1 MESQVLYRALAPY
14 YDLIYKW
21 KDYAKEV
28 AVLKGLIEE
37 HGVPKGATLLDVGCG
52 TGHHLKH
59 LMDDYRSIGV
69 DVNPEMLEVARKNL
83 GDAELIEAD
92 MVTMDLGR
100 RFNVIACLF
109 STIGYAKTSENLG
122 RTMKSFAR
130 HLEPGGLLLI
140 EPWFTEDVFSVGLP
154 FMDTY
159 EDEDVKI
166 ARLNVSMKEGNVS
179 ILEMHYLIA
188 ERDKGVKH
196 YVGRHEIGL
205 FGTDRTLELMR
216 AAGFQA
222 SYTTEGTP
230 STRGLYIGVLEG

>member
-28 AVLKGLIEE
+28 AVLKRWIKE
-37 HGVPKGATLLDVGCG
+37 HSVPRRAQLLDVGCG

-59 LMDDYRSIGV
+59 LMDDYLCTGV
-69 DVNPEMLEVARKNL
+69 DVNPEMLEVARGNL
-83 GDAELIEAD
+83 DAELIEAD

-100 RFNVIACLF
+100 KFQVITCLF
-109 STIGYAKTSENLG
+109 STIGYAKTYENLG
-122 RTMKSFAR
+122 YAMKSFAR
-130 HLEPGGLLLI
+130 HLEPGGLLLV
-140 EPWFTEDVFSVGLP
+140 EPWFTEDVFSTGTP

-166 ARLNVSMKEGNVS
+166 ARLNVSKKEEYVS

-196 YVGRHEIGL
+196 YVGRHEMGL
-205 FGTDRTLELMR
+205 FEEDRTLKLMEE
-216 AAGFQA
+216 AGFRA
-222 SYTTEGTP
+222 RYTAEDTP
-230 STRGLYIGVLEG
+230 TSRGLYIGVLEG

>member
-37 HGVPKGATLLDVGCG
+37 HSVPKEAALLDVGCG
-52 TGHHLKH
+52 TGHHLRL
-59 LMDDYRSIGV
+59 LMDDYRCTGV
-69 DVNPEMLEVARKNL
+69 DVNPEMLDVARGNL
-83 GDAELIEAD
+83 EGVELIEAD

-109 STIGYAKTSENLG
+109 STIGYAKTYDNLG
-122 RTMKSFAR
+122 KTMKNFAR
-130 HLEPGGLLLI
+130 HLMPGGLLLV
-140 EPWFTEDVFSVGLP
+140 EPWFTEDAFSAGLP

-159 EDEDVKI
+159 EDDDVKI
-166 ARLNVSMKEGNVS
+166 ARLNVSKKEGCVS

-188 ERDKGVKH
+188 EKDRGVKH
-196 YVGRHEIGL
+196 YVGRHEMGL
-205 FGTDRTLELMR
+205 FETDRTLELMR
-216 AAGFQA
+216 EAGFRA
-222 SYTTEGTP
+222 IYSTESTP
-230 STRGLYIGVLEG
+230 TSRGLYIGILDE